1 MAGNRTPAWKISPAN
16 IKSLEKQTHMHLEIT
31 QAPKHGR
38 PIAETPKQPKT
49 EQAEQVLHLI
59 PQPKQKHTR
68 ISPHTRLRHSLG
80 FHVMLDTRHEHLYDL

>member
-1 MAGNRTPAWKISPAN
+1 MENQSSKHKKPR
-16 IKSLEKQTHMHLEIT
+16 KQTHRHLEIT

-59 PQPKQKHTR
+59 PQPKQKHTP